1 MAGPA
6 LLTGPTGP
14 ADPRH
19 AYPPVCALDDSD
31 DLVAKDPRGV
41 LDLDL
46 AIKQV
51 QVGTTDPAR
60 QHPEENLSR
69 AWFRNRPVFEH
80 QRLTHAVEH
89 HRAHGRRQAHGTLRD

>member
-60 QHPEENLSR
+60 QHPEETCPGPGSGTGRCLS
-69 AWFRNRPVFEH
+69 
-80 QRLTHAVEH
+80 TS
-89 HRAHGRRQAHGTLRD
+89 G